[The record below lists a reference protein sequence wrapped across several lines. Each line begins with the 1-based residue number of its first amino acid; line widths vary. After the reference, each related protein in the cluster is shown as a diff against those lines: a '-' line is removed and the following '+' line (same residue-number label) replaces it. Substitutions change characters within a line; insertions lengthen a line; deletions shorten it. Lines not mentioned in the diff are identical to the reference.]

1 MNELVSEVS
10 QTLHRPTAIADGKGG
25 IVDASKKKESGQE
38 KISEKKEA
46 LTH

>member
-1 MNELVSEVS
+1 MKASVKLFKLFTDPPRLRIERGE
-10 QTLHRPTAIADGKGG
+10 

-38 KISEKKEA
+38 KISEEKEA

>member
-10 QTLHRPTAIADGKGG
+10 QTLQRPTGNADGQGG
-25 IVDASKKKESGQE
+25 IVDARKKKESGQE
-38 KISEKKEA
+38 KISEEKEA